1 MRWHYY
7 RFLDYGISHKTLTPK
22 LLGSFM
28 TLLILSVIVFPL
40 VHTAFAQTSSVNVS
54 TKGIVSQGS
63 NFAGI
68 VMWTIMNGDK
78 GTIIL
83 QSPVGRAMIHVT
95 IAPSTNCDTSMPICL
110 LSTVSDAGDNGL
122 LKVGDTARFSFDLD
136 AKKETISLLSGA
148 LAGFDV
154 SVDISKSWNKVSPP
168 PTTTPTNS
176 TSIANPASVYC
187 VNNGG
192 KLDIQTTS
200 AGQTGVCTFPNGSQ
214 CEEWSYLRG
223 ECSPNG
229 TTGSVNSTGSDQNST
244 TTNTATPKHITLS
257 LNETVGIVAKN

>member
-1 MRWHYY
+1 MRWHGY

-28 TLLILSVIVFPL
+28 ALLILSVIAFPL
-40 VHTAFAQTSSVNVS
+40 VHTASAQTSSVNVS
-54 TKGIVSQGS
+54 TKGVVSQGS

-68 VMWTIMNGDK
+68 VMWTIINGDK

-83 QSPVGRAMIHVT
+83 QSPVGRAMVHVT
-95 IAPSTNCDTSMPICL
+95 IAPSTNCNTSIPICL
-110 LSTVSDAGDNGL
+110 LSTVSDAGDNGI
-122 LKVGDTARFSFDLD
+122 LKVGDTARFSFDLT

-168 PTTTPTNS
+168 PTTVSTNS
-176 TSIANPASVYC
+176 TTIANPASVYC
-187 VNNGG
+187 VNHGG

-200 AGQTGVCTFPNGSQ
+200 AGQTGMCTFPNGSQ
-214 CEEWSYLRG
+214 CEEWSYMRG
-223 ECSPNG
+223 ECSPSG
-229 TTGSVNSTGSDQNST
+229 TTGSNQNST
-244 TTNTATPKHITLS
+244 TTNTATPKHLS
-257 LNETVGIVAKN
+257 LALNESIGITATK

>member
-1 MRWHYY
+1 MA
-7 RFLDYGISHKTLTPK
+7 
-22 LLGSFM
+22 
-28 TLLILSVIVFPL
+28 LLILSVIVFPL
-40 VHTAFAQTSSVNVS
+40 VHTASAQTSSVNVS
-54 TKGIVSQGS
+54 TKGVVSQGS

-68 VMWTIMNGDK
+68 VMWTIINGDK

-168 PTTTPTNS
+168 ATISTNS
-176 TSIANPASVYC
+176 TTIANPASVYC
-187 VNNGG
+187 VNHGG
-192 KLDIQTTS
+192 KLDIKTTS
-200 AGQTGVCTFPNGSQ
+200 AGQTGMCTFPNGSQ
-214 CEEWSYLRG
+214 CEEWSYFRG
-223 ECSPNG
+223 ECSPTG
-229 TTGSVNSTGSDQNST
+229 TTGSLNSTGSNQNS

>member
-28 TLLILSVIVFPL
+28 ALLILSVIVFPL

-68 VMWTIMNGDK
+68 VTWTIINGDK

-83 QSPVGRAMIHVT
+83 QSPVGRAMIHVS

-168 PTTTPTNS
+168 PTTTSTNS
-176 TSIANPASVYC
+176 TTIANPASVYC
-187 VNNGG
+187 VSHGG

-200 AGQTGVCTFPNGSQ
+200 AGQTGMCTFPNGSQ

-229 TTGSVNSTGSDQNST
+229 TTGSVNSTGNNQNST
-244 TTNTATPKHITLS
+244 TITATPKHITLS
-257 LNETVGIVAKN
+257 LNETVGIIAKN

>member
-1 MRWHYY
+1 MA
-7 RFLDYGISHKTLTPK
+7 PK
-22 LLGSFM
+22 LLGSFVV
-28 TLLILSVIVFPL
+28 LLILSVIVFPL
-40 VHTAFAQTSSVNVS
+40 VHTSFAQTSPVNVS
-54 TKGIVSQGS
+54 TKGVVSQGS

-68 VMWTIMNGDK
+68 VMWTIINGDK

-136 AKKETISLLSGA
+136 AKKETISLLSGS

-154 SVDISKSWNKVSPP
+154 SVDISKSWNKVST
-168 PTTTPTNS
+168 PTTITNATS
-176 TSIANPASVYC
+176 TIANPASVYC
-187 VNNGG
+187 TSHGG

-200 AGQTGVCTFPNGSQ
+200 AGQIGMCTFPNGSQ

-229 TTGSVNSTGSDQNST
+229 TTGNVNSTNQNST
-244 TTNTATPKHITLS
+244 TNTVTPKHITLS

>member
-1 MRWHYY
+1 MA
-7 RFLDYGISHKTLTPK
+7 F
-22 LLGSFM
+22 
-28 TLLILSVIVFPL
+28 LILSVIVFSL
-40 VHTAFAQTSSVNVS
+40 VHTASAQTNSVNVS
-54 TKGIVSQGS
+54 TKGVVSQGS

-68 VMWTIMNGDK
+68 VMWTIINGDK

-122 LKVGDTARFSFDLD
+122 LKVGDTARFSFDLG

-154 SVDISKSWNKVSPP
+154 SVDISKSWNKVSSPA
-168 PTTTPTNS
+168 TTTPTNS
-176 TSIANPASVYC
+176 TGIANPASVYC
-187 VNNGG
+187 VSHGG

-200 AGQTGVCTFPNGSQ
+200 AGQIGMCTFPNGSQ

-229 TTGSVNSTGSDQNST
+229 TTGSVNSTGSNQNST
-244 TTNTATPKHITLS
+244 TTNTATPKHLTLS

>member
-1 MRWHYY
+1 M
-7 RFLDYGISHKTLTPK
+7 TPQ

-28 TLLILSVIVFPL
+28 VLLILSVIVFPL
-40 VHTAFAQTSSVNVS
+40 AHTASAQTSSVNVS
-54 TKGIVSQGS
+54 TKGVVSQGS

-68 VMWTIMNGDK
+68 VMWTIINGDK

-95 IAPSTNCDTSMPICL
+95 IAPSTNCDTLMPICL

-154 SVDISKSWNKVSPP
+154 SVDISKSWNKVSPHA
-168 PTTTPTNS
+168 TIPTNS
-176 TSIANPASVYC
+176 TTIANPASVYC
-187 VNNGG
+187 INHGG

-200 AGQTGVCTFPNGSQ
+200 AGQTGMCTFPNGSQ
-214 CEEWSYLRG
+214 CEEWSYFRG
-223 ECSPNG
+223 ECSPTG
-229 TTGSVNSTGSDQNST
+229 TTGSLNSTGSNQNST
-244 TTNTATPKHITLS
+244 TNPATPKHITLS
-257 LNETVGIVAKN
+257 LNETVGIVATK